1 MDISVV
7 VALVVGAVSIVLAL
21 VAIWHSWQSERK
33 SNENYNLT
41 KDLLSDMSE
50 KAAVIEATVSNT
62 QAKLV
67 DTITEIAKP
76 KQDSQEEMLMNAL
89 LPMLM
94 QNPEALVRLTRLSDQ
109 QGR

>member
-41 KDLLSDMSE
+41 KDLLSDMSQ
-50 KAAVIEATVSNT
+50 KAAVIEATVNNT
-62 QAKLV
+62 QTNLV

>member
-21 VAIWHSWQSERK
+21 VAIWHSWQLERK

-41 KDLLSDMSE
+41 KDLLSDMSQ
-50 KAAVIEATVSNT
+50 KAAVIEATVNNT
-62 QAKLV
+62 QTNLV

>member
-7 VALVVGAVSIVLAL
+7 VTLVIGVVSIVLAL

-41 KDLLSDMSE
+41 KDLLSDMSQ
-50 KAAVIEATVSNT
+50 KAAVIEATVNNT
-62 QAKLV
+62 QTKLV

>member
-1 MDISVV
+1 M
-7 VALVVGAVSIVLAL
+7 SIVLAL

-41 KDLLSDMSE
+41 KDLLSDMSQ

-94 QNPEALVRLTRLSDQ
+94 QNPEALERLIRLSEQ
-109 QGR
+109 QGK

>member
-7 VALVVGAVSIVLAL
+7 LALVVGAVSIVLAL

-41 KDLLSDMSE
+41 KDLLSDMSQ
-50 KAAVIEATVSNT
+50 KAAVIEATVNNT
-62 QAKLV
+62 QTNLV

>member
-62 QAKLV
+62 EAKLV